1 MEALQITLI
10 VIGIIIII
18 ISCFMIDKS
27 QNNSSTSISTDFLV
41 ENGLTEEQ
49 KKLVKAKIDELIS
62 EASDEVIVRADDTLS
77 KISNEKIIAVHE
89 FSDQILEKINRNH
102 EEVIFLYNML
112 NDKERELKS
121 AVQEIDST
129 NKKAK
134 EIFETTVKN
143 DTLNKPQKNTPIDQS
158 NVITQA
164 DRIGKQIKTTQ
175 ESIDSNNNTS
185 EHGIDINYNDSIL
198 ALYAQGKS
206 IVDIS
211 KELDLGQGEV
221 KLVIDL
227 YKAKK

>member
-121 AVQEIDST
+121 AVQEMDST
-129 NKKAK
+129 KKKAK
-134 EIFETTVKN
+134 EILETTVIN
-143 DTLNKPQKNTPIDQS
+143 DTLNKPKKNTTVDQTS
-158 NVITQA
+158 VITQA
-164 DRIGKQIKTTQ
+164 DRIGKQIKTSH
-175 ESIDSNNNTS
+175 ESVDSNNTS
-185 EHGIDINYNDSIL
+185 EHSNDTNFNENIL
-198 ALYAQGKS
+198 ALYSQGKS
-206 IVDIS
+206 IMDIS

-227 YKAKK
+227 YKSKK